1 MWSWGPK
8 CHVLSQKTYG
18 EEYNLVYNRKNV
30 QGRSG
35 LFVRPES
42 NSPIAAV
49 RREFLPMLALGAEA
63 HLIQHSL
70 KTASG

>member
-1 MWSWGPK
+1 MWALGLR

-18 EEYNLVYNRKNV
+18 EEYNLVYDRKNV

-49 RREFLPMLALGAEA
+49 RHEFLPMLALGAEA
-63 HLIQHSL
+63 SSIS
-70 KTASG
+70 A

>member
-42 NSPIAAV
+42 NSPITITAV
-49 RREFLPMLALGAEA
+49 RRELLPMLALGAEA
-63 HLIQHSL
+63 SSIS
-70 KTASG
+70 A